1 MPIVT
6 QVKVRQPASG
16 DLVAEK
22 FVVSGIGAGFEGTV
36 GLRVLDA
43 RGREIASSGA
53 QAAGGMAG
61 VGEFSTQLR
70 IADPPRSGAKVT
82 LQVFG
87 DNPGLPDEGP
97 APGFDLVEVPL
108 IVFRGMRGWI
118 LYRVAAGDTLSSIR
132 RELRPF
138 TKVTVAQIVA
148 ANPRIEDPDVIRVG
162 WKLRVPQLD

>member
-6 QVKVRQPASG
+6 QVKVRQPAPR
-16 DLVAEK
+16 DLVAER
-22 FVVSGIGAGFEGTV
+22 FLVSGIGSGFEGTV

-43 RGREIASSGA
+43 RGREIASGSA
-53 QAAGGMAG
+53 QSAGGMAG
-61 VGEFSTQLR
+61 VGEFSTRLR
-70 IADPPRSGAKVT
+70 ITSPLRPGAKVT
-82 LQVFG
+82 LQAFG

-97 APGFDLVEVPL
+97 APGFNLVEVPL
-108 IVFRGMRGWI
+108 IVFRDMRGWI

-148 ANPRIEDPDVIRVG
+148 ANPRIEDPDLIKVG

>member
-6 QVKVRQPASG
+6 QVKVRQPAGG
-16 DLVAEK
+16 DLVADT

-43 RGREIASSGA
+43 RGQEIASGGA
-53 QAAGGMAG
+53 QAAGGLAG
-61 VGEFSTQLR
+61 VGEFSTELH
-70 IADPPRSGAKVT
+70 IATPPRAGAKVT

-97 APGFDLVEVPL
+97 APGFDLVEVSL
-108 IVFRGMRGWI
+108 IVFPGMRGWI

-132 RELRPF
+132 RQLRPF
-138 TKVTVAQIVA
+138 TKATVKQIVA
-148 ANPRIEDPDVIRVG
+148 ANPQIEDPDVIRVG